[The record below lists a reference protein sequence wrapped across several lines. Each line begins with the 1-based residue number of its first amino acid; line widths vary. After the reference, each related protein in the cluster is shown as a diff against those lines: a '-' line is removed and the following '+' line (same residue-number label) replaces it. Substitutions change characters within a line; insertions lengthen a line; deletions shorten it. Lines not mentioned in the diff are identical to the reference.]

1 MLSKLMPKKKIHDT
15 QNIKIWKK
23 DRIQPSIFTT
33 HLSLIPSLIL
43 ALKLPSS
50 LHQQHFFICFCPN

>member
-1 MLSKLMPKKKIHDT
+1 MPKKKIHDT